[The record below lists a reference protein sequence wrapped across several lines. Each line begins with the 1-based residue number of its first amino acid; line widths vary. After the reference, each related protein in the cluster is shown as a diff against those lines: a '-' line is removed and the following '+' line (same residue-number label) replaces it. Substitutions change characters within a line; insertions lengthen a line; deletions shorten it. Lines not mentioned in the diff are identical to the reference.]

1 MNTVSW
7 AESVAAWS
15 SFATAVFT
23 LGLLV
28 AAVWAG
34 FTAVS
39 AMRASKAASDAAA
52 EANEQMKLDSIA
64 QTRPYVYAE
73 IVPSLA
79 GSGHFDLRISNVGK
93 TAARNLHIQFDN
105 WPEKIDGV
113 AEHVKILFETE
124 RTLPPGCS
132 IRTYWRLEGNF
143 SDGTTE
149 AGMPKEGKIELF
161 YGSDDPAAPQYQE
174 QYEILMFRS
183 GLFPVAEDGP
193 EPDNLHGTD
202 RTFYLLGQA
211 IARSIGNLS
220 R

>member
-1 MNTVSW
+1 MNGVSW

-15 SFATAVFT
+15 SLATAIFT

-34 FTAVS
+34 LTAVS

-79 GSGHFDLRISNVGK
+79 GAGHFDLRIMNVGK
-93 TAARNLHIQFDN
+93 TAARNLYVQFDN
-105 WPEKIDGV
+105 WPKEIDDV
-113 AEHVKILFETE
+113 AQQVKILFETE
-124 RTLPPGCS
+124 RTLSPGCS

-183 GLFPVAEDGP
+183 GIFPVAEDGP
-193 EPDNLHGTD
+193 EPNNLHGTD

>member
-1 MNTVSW
+1 MNGVSW

-15 SFATAVFT
+15 SLATAIFT
-23 LGLLV
+23 FGLLV

-34 FTAVS
+34 CTAVS
-39 AMRASKAASDAAA
+39 AMRASKAASAAAA
-52 EANEQMKLDSIA
+52 EANEQTKLDSIA

-79 GSGHFDLRISNVGK
+79 GTGHYDLRIMNAGK

-105 WPEKIDGV
+105 WPEKIDDV
-113 AEHVKILFETE
+113 AEQVKVLFETE

-132 IRTYWRLEGNF
+132 IRTYWRLQGNF

-149 AGMPKEGKIELF
+149 VGMPKEGTIELF
-161 YGSDDPAAPQYQE
+161 YASDDPSAPEYQE
-174 QYEILMFRS
+174 QYEIMILRS
-183 GLFPVAEDGP
+183 GLAPVSEGGP
-193 EPDNLHGTD
+193 EPDGLSNKE
-202 RTFYLLGQA
+202 RKFYLLGQA

>member
-1 MNTVSW
+1 MNEVSW

-15 SFATAVFT
+15 SFATAIFT

-34 FTAVS
+34 CTAVS
-39 AMRASKAASDAAA
+39 AMRASKAASEAAA

-64 QTRPYVYAE
+64 QARPYVYAE

-79 GSGHFDLRISNVGK
+79 GRRHFDLRITNVGK
-93 TAARNLHIQFDN
+93 TAARNLCMKFDN
-105 WPEKIDGV
+105 WPDEIDDVAEKI
-113 AEHVKILFETE
+113 KILFETK
-124 RTLPPGCS
+124 RTLPPGAS

-149 AGMPKEGKIELF
+149 AGMPDEGVIELF
-161 YGSDDPAAPQYQE
+161 YDSDDPAAPQYQE
-174 QYEILMFRS
+174 QYEILIFSS
-183 GLFPVAEDGP
+183 GLFPVSEDGP
-193 EPDNLHGTD
+193 EPNNLHGKE

>member
-23 LGLLV
+23 SGLLV

-79 GSGHFDLRISNVGK
+79 GSGHFDLRITNVGK

-105 WPEKIDGV
+105 WSDQIDDV
-113 AEHVKILFETE
+113 AEKVKLLFETE

-132 IRTYWRLEGNF
+132 IRTYWSLHGQF
-143 SDGTTE
+143 TDGTTDV
-149 AGMPKEGKIELF
+149 GMPDEGVIELF
-161 YGSDDPAAPQYQE
+161 YQSDDPSAPQYRDK
-174 QYEILMFRS
+174 YEVLVFRS
-183 GLFPVAEDGP
+183 GLFPVSEDGP
-193 EPDNLHGTD
+193 DPDGLSSKE
-202 RTFYLLGQA
+202 RKFYLLGQA